1 MTLVSI
7 PHRPHASACD
17 EATNERLQEMRCG
30 PPLRDVLVANYVR
43 LHRRLT
49 RHLGCAD
56 TASECLHDAWL
67 RLGAMQARPAV
78 QSPEAYVYRVACNIA
93 LDRMRSDRSWQY
105 TRDAEAELQSFA
117 DQAPG
122 PELIAEA
129 RSDLQAVEQAMQQL
143 PVGHR
148 TILIAL
154 RIDGMTREEVAV
166 RSGLSLRR
174 IDAALRRALAC
185 CAAPGFQCMSV

>member
-7 PHRPHASACD
+7 PHCPQTSTCD
-17 EATNERLQEMRCG
+17 EAANDLLQETRHG
-30 PPLRDVLVANYVR
+30 PPLRDFLVANYMN
-43 LHRRLT
+43 LHRRLK

-56 TASECLHDAWL
+56 MASECLHDAWL
-67 RLGAMQARPAV
+67 RLGAMRVHAGV

-93 LDRMRSDRSWQY
+93 VDRMRSDRSWQY
-105 TRDAEAELQSFA
+105 TRDADAELQSFA

-129 RSDLQAVEQAMQQL
+129 RSDLQAVERAMTQL
-143 PVGHR
+143 PGGHR
-148 TILIAL
+148 AILIAL
-154 RIDGMTREEVAV
+154 RVDEMTREEVAI

-174 IDAALRRALAC
+174 VDAALHQALAR
-185 CAAPGFQCMSV
+185 CAAPRFHRMSI

>member
-17 EATNERLQEMRCG
+17 ETTNERLQEMRCG
-30 PPLRDVLVANYVR
+30 PPLRDFLVANYVR

-67 RLGAMQARPAV
+67 RLGAMQAPPAV

-93 LDRMRSDRSWQY
+93 VDRMRSDRSWQY
-105 TRDAEAELQSFA
+105 TRDADAELQSFA

-129 RSDLQAVEQAMQQL
+129 RSDLQAVEHAMQQL

-148 TILIAL
+148 AILIAL
-154 RIDGMTREEVAV
+154 RVDEMTREQVAI

-174 IDAALRRALAC
+174 VDAALHQALAC
-185 CAAPGFQCMSV
+185 CAAPRFHRMSI